1 MWITP
6 KPFGVPALLG
16 FWACGKAWD
25 APGIFWGKRHF
36 GAPARGFWRRGGR
49 AGRQPPG
56 GNAEPRPQKGDF
68 GRPKSGYPHYPQKRF
83 PPKVEKKSQQ
93 LPGFWRRAHKLS
105 TRLSTDRS
113 APPGASAQPQNR
125 PKRGEKVYPATLYH
139 TLPAHANK
147 RMGGG
152 REARCIRVKHR
163 LHKGQ
168 RAQSRERWRFAKQI
182 QPDLDCGK
190 KEVQWEGAVRQA
202 LPNGLGYFYRG
213 TPAGFTT

>member
-1 MWITP
+1 MDNVDNP
-6 KPFGVPALLG
+6 KTFWRACAFGLLG
-16 FWACGKAWD
+16 LWKSLGCAGDILGKTAFWRAC
-25 APGIFWGKRHF
+25 
-36 GAPARGFWRRGGR
+36 ARIFWRRGGR
-49 AGRQPPG
+49 AGRQPPR

-152 REARCIRVKHR
+152 REARGYVSF
-163 LHKGQ
+163 LSQ
-168 RAQSRERWRFAKQI
+168 ERN
-182 QPDLDCGK
+182 
-190 KEVQWEGAVRQA
+190 KEPA
-202 LPNGLGYFYRG
+202 LLP
-213 TPAGFTT
+213 

>member
-6 KPFGVPALLG
+6 KPFGAPALLG

-83 PPKVEKKSQQ
+83 PPKVEKKAQQ

-152 REARCIRVKHR
+152 REGFCRAGRTKVYF
-163 LHKGQ
+163 LHFLRTGNAYQGQ
-168 RAQSRERWRFAKQI
+168 TENA
-182 QPDLDCGK
+182 
-190 KEVQWEGAVRQA
+190 
-202 LPNGLGYFYRG
+202 
-213 TPAGFTT
+213 PASAC

>member
-6 KPFGVPALLG
+6 KPFGAPALLG

-49 AGRQPPG
+49 AGRQPPR

-83 PPKVEKKSQQ
+83 PPKVEKKAQQ

-125 PKRGEKVYPATLYH
+125 HKRGENVYPATLYH

-152 REARCIRVKHR
+152 REARGYVSF
-163 LHKGQ
+163 LSQ
-168 RAQSRERWRFAKQI
+168 ERN
-182 QPDLDCGK
+182 
-190 KEVQWEGAVRQA
+190 KEPA
-202 LPNGLGYFYRG
+202 LLP
-213 TPAGFTT
+213 

>member
-6 KPFGVPALLG
+6 KPFGAPALLG

-68 GRPKSGYPHYPQKRF
+68 GRPQSGYPHYPQKRF
-83 PPKVEKKSQQ
+83 PPKVEKKAQQ

-139 TLPAHANK
+139 ILPAHANK

-152 REARCIRVKHR
+152 REGDGGRGDTILSWSPRKNQRRLRCDVKV
-163 LHKGQ
+163 
-168 RAQSRERWRFAKQI
+168 S
-182 QPDLDCGK
+182 
-190 KEVQWEGAVRQA
+190 
-202 LPNGLGYFYRG
+202 
-213 TPAGFTT
+213 

>member
-6 KPFGVPALLG
+6 KPFGAPAILG

-83 PPKVEKKSQQ
+83 PPKVEKKAQQ

-147 RMGGG
+147 RMVG
-152 REARCIRVKHR
+152 RTGRVLPR
-163 LHKGQ
+163 RADNGQ
-168 RAQSRERWRFAKQI
+168 RYIFYIFCVREMHIRGRRRMHQLRLA
-182 QPDLDCGK
+182 
-190 KEVQWEGAVRQA
+190 ERS
-202 LPNGLGYFYRG
+202 NYRTSAAADPG
-213 TPAGFTT
+213 TPPG

>member
-6 KPFGVPALLG
+6 KPFGAPALFG
-16 FWACGKAWD
+16 FWACGKAGD

-83 PPKVEKKSQQ
+83 PPKVEKKAQQ

-152 REARCIRVKHR
+152 RDGDGEGTVLSWSPRKYQRRLRCDVKVKLIKLEGGTAAPR
-163 LHKGQ
+163 G
-168 RAQSRERWRFAKQI
+168 REK
-182 QPDLDCGK
+182 L
-190 KEVQWEGAVRQA
+190 ES
-202 LPNGLGYFYRG
+202 LGLE
-213 TPAGFTT
+213 

>member
-6 KPFGVPALLG
+6 KPFGAPALLG

-36 GAPARGFWRRGGR
+36 GAPARGVWRRGGR

-83 PPKVEKKSQQ
+83 PPKVEKKAQQ

-147 RMGGG
+147 RMVGRTGRGRGGDG
-152 REARCIRVKHR
+152 TFLE
-163 LHKGQ
+163 
-168 RAQSRERWRFAKQI
+168 
-182 QPDLDCGK
+182 PK
-190 KEVQWEGAVRQA
+190 KVPKKAA
-202 LPNGLGYFYRG
+202 L
-213 TPAGFTT
+213 

>member
-6 KPFGVPALLG
+6 KPFGAPALLG

-83 PPKVEKKSQQ
+83 PPKVEKKAQQ

-125 PKRGEKVYPATLYH
+125 PKRGEKVYPTTLYH

-152 REARCIRVKHR
+152 REGNGGEDGKGFAAPGGQWTKVYF
-163 LHKGQ
+163 LHFLRTGNAYQGQ
-168 RAQSRERWRFAKQI
+168 TENA
-182 QPDLDCGK
+182 
-190 KEVQWEGAVRQA
+190 
-202 LPNGLGYFYRG
+202 
-213 TPAGFTT
+213 PASAC